1 MTVSALDEE
10 KDVKAFVIAERLRE
24 WDTGVF
30 ERYGPLAAASIARFG
45 GRYLAL
51 SDRVTSLEGPSP
63 PLAMAVIEFP
73 SLEQAQAWYASD
85 EYQAAAAIRRS
96 GAENRFIVLSEG
108 AAAEHDPHAALSGKR
123 P

>member
-1 MTVSALDEE
+1 M
-10 KDVKAFVIAERLRE
+10 KAFVIAERLKE

-30 ERYGPLAAASIARFG
+30 ESYGPLAAASIARFG

-51 SDRVTSLEGPSP
+51 SSQVASLEGPPP

-73 SLEQAQAWYASD
+73 SLEQAQAWYASSD
-85 EYQAAAAIRRS
+85 YQAAAQIRRS
-96 GAENRFIVLSEG
+96 GAENRFIVLTED
-108 AAAEHDPHAALSGKR
+108 AAPRVDPQPDVHGKQ

>member
-1 MTVSALDEE
+1 VTANVQDKGM
-10 KDVKAFVIAERLRE
+10 KAFVIAERLRE
-24 WDTGVF
+24 WDADVF

-51 SDRVTSLEGPSP
+51 SDKLITLEGPLP

-73 SLEQAQAWYASD
+73 SVEQAKAWYASS

-96 GAENRFIVLSEG
+96 GAENRFVLLAEG
-108 AAAEHDPHAALSGKR
+108 AAAEHDPHAILSGK
-123 P
+123 PI

>member
-1 MTVSALDEE
+1 MTASQEE
-10 KDVKAFVIAERLRE
+10 KGPKAFVIAERLKE
-24 WDTGVF
+24 WDVHVF

-51 SDRVTSLEGPSP
+51 SDQVKTLEGPSP

-73 SLEQAQAWYASD
+73 SLEQAHAWYSSND
-85 EYQAAAAIRRS
+85 YQTAAAIRRS
-96 GAENRFIVLSEG
+96 GAENRFILISEG
-108 AAAEHDPHAALSGKR
+108 AAAERDPHAALSGKR